1 MTSQTTLPS
10 TITDADLCAWIERDF
25 GKRGGGTRLSAALG
39 VSIATG
45 CAIVRGDKAGTLVKV
60 AAHYGYVE
68 TTPGSYRFAGSKAPK
83 PTAVGYR
90 RGDLVEHK
98 QAILAALADAR
109 NRSIAQAAKASGFA
123 YNTVR
128 RVLDE
133 ALAGQNDAA

>member
-1 MTSQTTLPS
+1 MTSETTPPP
-10 TITDADLCAWIERDF
+10 TITDQDLRAWIARDF
-25 GKRGGGTRLSAALG
+25 GTRGGGTRLAAALG

-45 CAIVRGDKAGTLVKV
+45 CAILRGAKAGTLVKL

-90 RGDLVEHK
+90 RGDLIEHK
-98 QAILAALADAR
+98 QAILAALADDR
-109 NRSIAQAAKASGFA
+109 NRSVAQAAKASGFA

-133 ALAGQNDAA
+133 ALAGQKDAA